1 MAAASA
7 LSIEARLYR
16 AALRLCPPEFRREHG
31 DEMAADFDEARG
43 EVSASG
49 SRALWTLRGVM
60 GVDLGRTIVV
70 QWLRTGLP
78 VIGIVAGCCSL
89 LLAAGVASVARRVTM
104 RIRADVDTSEMV
116 GLVLLIAV
124 AVMVIVTTIVF
135 NLCMY
140 RPRRIGRR

>member
-1 MAAASA
+1 MAAESA
-7 LSIEARLYR
+7 MPFEARLYR

-31 DEMAADFDEARG
+31 DEMAADFDEARV

-49 SRALWTLRGVM
+49 ASALWTLRVVM
-60 GVDLGRTIVV
+60 GVDVGRTIMV

-78 VIGIVAGCCSL
+78 VIGIVAGSCSL

-104 RIRADVDTSEMV
+104 RIRADVGTSEMV

>member
-1 MAAASA
+1 MAAESPMPF
-7 LSIEARLYR
+7 EARLYR

-31 DEMAADFDEARG
+31 DEMASDVDEARD
-43 EVSASG
+43 EVAASG
-49 SRALWTLRGVM
+49 SALWGLRAAM

-70 QWLRTGLP
+70 QWWRTGLP
-78 VIGIVAGCCSL
+78 LIGLVAASCSL

-104 RIRADVDTSEMV
+104 RIRADVDTPEMV

-135 NLCMY
+135 NLCLY
-140 RPRRIGRR
+140 RPRRRARR

>member
-1 MAAASA
+1 MAAECPAS
-7 LSIEARLYR
+7 LEARLYG

-31 DEMAADFDEARG
+31 DEMASDFAEARA

-49 SRALWTLRGVM
+49 AGAWAFRAAM

-70 QWLRTGLP
+70 QWWRTGLP
-78 VIGIVAGCCSL
+78 IIGVVAVSCSL
-89 LLAAGVASVARRVTM
+89 LLAAGVATAARRITM
-104 RIRADVDTSEMV
+104 RIRADVEPPEMV

-140 RPRRIGRR
+140 RPRRIARR

>member
-1 MAAASA
+1 MAAESP
-7 LSIEARLYR
+7 LLFEARLYR
-16 AALRLCPPEFRREHG
+16 AALRLCPPEFVREHG

-49 SRALWTLRGVM
+49 SALWALRVGM
-60 GVDLGRTIVV
+60 GVDVGRTIVV

-78 VIGIVAGCCSL
+78 VIGLVAGGCSL

>member
-1 MAAASA
+1 MAAQSA

-16 AALRLCPPEFRREHG
+16 AALCLCPPEFRREHG
-31 DEMAADFDEARG
+31 DEMAADFDESRR
-43 EVSASG
+43 EVSAGGSG
-49 SRALWTLRGVM
+49 SWTLRAVM

-70 QWLRTGLP
+70 QWWRTGLP
-78 VIGIVAGCCSL
+78 AIGIVAGCCSL
-89 LLAAGVASVARRVTM
+89 LLAAGVAAVARRVTM
-104 RIRADVDTSEMV
+104 RIRADVDTPEMV

-135 NLCMY
+135 NLCLY

>member
-1 MAAASA
+1 MAAESPRSSA
-7 LSIEARLYR
+7 ARLYR

-31 DEMAADFDEARG
+31 EEMALDFDEARG
-43 EVSASG
+43 EASASG
-49 SRALWTLRGVM
+49 SAVWTLGAAM

-70 QWLRTGLP
+70 QWWRTGLP
-78 VIGIVAGCCSL
+78 IIGIVAGCCSL

-104 RIRADVDTSEMV
+104 RIRTDVDTSEMV

-135 NLCMY
+135 NLCLY
-140 RPRRIGRR
+140 RPRRRARR

>member
-1 MAAASA
+1 MIAESPAP
-7 LSIEARLYR
+7 LEARLYR

-31 DEMAADFDEARG
+31 DEMAADFEEARG

-49 SRALWTLRGVM
+49 GLASWTLRVVM
-60 GVDLGRTIVV
+60 AVDLGRTIVV
-70 QWLRTGLP
+70 QWWRTGLP
-78 VIGIVAGCCSL
+78 VIGLVAGSCSL

-104 RIRADVDTSEMV
+104 RIRADVDTSDMV
-116 GLVLLIAV
+116 GLVLLVAV

>member
-1 MAAASA
+1 MAGASPMPF
-7 LSIEARLYR
+7 EARLYR

-43 EVSASG
+43 EVSAS
-49 SRALWTLRGVM
+49 RASAVWALRIVM
-60 GVDLGRTIVV
+60 GVDVGRTIVV

-78 VIGIVAGCCSL
+78 VIGIVAGGCSL
-89 LLAAGVASVARRVTM
+89 LLAAAVASVARRVTM

-135 NLCMY
+135 NLCLY

>member
-1 MAAASA
+1 MAAAS
-7 LSIEARLYR
+7 LMPPEARLYR

-31 DEMAADFDEARG
+31 DEMASDFDQARG
-43 EVSASG
+43 EVSAG
-49 SRALWTLRGVM
+49 GAPALWTLRAVM

-70 QWLRTGLP
+70 QWWRTGLP
-78 VIGIVAGCCSL
+78 VIGIVAGGCSL

-104 RIRADVDTSEMV
+104 RIRADVETPEMV

-135 NLCMY
+135 NLCLY

>member
-1 MAAASA
+1 MAAEPRMSVD
-7 LSIEARLYR
+7 ARLYR

-31 DEMAADFDEARG
+31 DEMAFDFDEARG

-49 SRALWTLRGVM
+49 ASASWALRVVM

-78 VIGIVAGCCSL
+78 VIGIIAGCCSL
-89 LLAAGVASVARRVTM
+89 LLAAGVASVARRMTT

-116 GLVLLIAV
+116 GLVLLAAV